1 MAKSGDED
9 SDDGFMDDG
18 KDDEEVEGDES
29 EEEDEESEEEDEEAE
44 ESDEDED
51 SDEADD
57 INDKGDIVKNFE
69 LSDSDWKMWIPNKNV
84 RVWIFKALFLEFEW
98 ILLQIRFVKTDS
110 KIYIF
115 DLRKLLLCQQKKIMA
130 LCMLRNVSVTLGG
143 GGAWKK
149 AAFLRKVRLYC
160 TVEMNLCLW
169 KVQVFPV

>member
-1 MAKSGDED
+1 MARSGDED

-69 LSDSDWKMWIPNKNV
+69 LSDSDWKTWIPNKNV
-84 RVWIFKALFLEFEW
+84 RVWIFKALFLEF
-98 ILLQIRFVKTDS
+98 
-110 KIYIF
+110 
-115 DLRKLLLCQQKKIMA
+115 
-130 LCMLRNVSVTLGG
+130 
-143 GGAWKK
+143 
-149 AAFLRKVRLYC
+149 
-160 TVEMNLCLW
+160 
-169 KVQVFPV
+169 